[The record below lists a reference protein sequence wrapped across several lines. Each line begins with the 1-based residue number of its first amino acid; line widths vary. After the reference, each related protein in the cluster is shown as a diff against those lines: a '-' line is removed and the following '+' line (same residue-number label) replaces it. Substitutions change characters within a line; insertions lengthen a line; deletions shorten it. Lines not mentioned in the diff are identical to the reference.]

1 MSLFRCAGDI
11 IFDNVEPLPGQICNV
26 RLKQFSETCN
36 FLQHLS
42 PLTPEHPY
50 FFAQIRALAPFS
62 KITLG
67 IAGPDIAE
75 DAHPGNWI
83 SSVGYQSDNGTCCSS
98 HRRLANTEGEKFGI
112 GDVFD
117 ILHCHLP
124 KKWIPSGYKYSEK
137 NMLHWI
143 RPPYVIYDM
152 ENNQFVYDAKEPEAI
167 IQSPLPLSTEIQHFE
182 VIIKEVSN
190 AGGGPAI
197 ALATCSP
204 LIPSPSCSLSKDYL
218 RFLPEGNNVKVKVG
232 QRLGWGV
239 HYSKAARSQ
248 PNFDPRAEQLIL
260 CFVTLDTNI
269 VHMQM
274 IVQPPGGFF
283 PLVVLKQWASRVSID
298 METNPRP
305 VGLIS
310 ALDEQFAKVQK
321 GAEKIIAEDRLAR
334 AVQQKMF
341 RCSSDVEVSV
351 AGPYCRV
358 RLPATA
364 KGIHLLQFLSPLTPT
379 NSYFFCQIRQ
389 LNEDSAVSVGVAPK
403 DIPLNRHPG
412 KFRPSV
418 GWHSRLGKLFRNDR
432 SDGNLAGHRYMRGD
446 CIGVEMEAFATE
458 MSVALFSRNFRPVG
472 TCYYT
477 QKDRSQFL
485 PTIGLCGNGYEIQVD
500 VCWQNMNGGPPIFSV
515 VNLEDW
521 CLPPGAVVDSANNT
535 VTVKEHTSPAAIQA
549 PYSLNKGY
557 NHFEICLVD
566 DFGPEQPPPAIVLST
581 ATPLDPPPLSHF
593 KLDFLRFWAV
603 NEASCAVRRGDLV
616 GWGVLYLDDSLHHDE
631 EQLVVCY
638 LTVNR
643 KVLLVRVMFQPPGG
657 FYPLVILP
665 QGVNRVQMEFGATV
679 IKEHPITEDDVKIL
693 LHDTQKMIAEENEA
707 IAQGRDPHELHFE
720 ESLLF
725 RPLPSAN
732 RADEQNSGSM
742 AKVKDTRVDHT
753 GKTNKMATVVTEL
766 MLAKSRSKA
775 SLVKSQSTVSSQSDQ
790 SQSRSCVIL

>member
-75 DAHPGNWI
+75 DAHPG
-83 SSVGYQSDNGTCCSS
+83 
-98 HRRLANTEGEKFGI
+98 
-112 GDVFD
+112 DVFGVLVTYFGQTSSTVIFLKNGSPVATRFLFESD
-117 ILHCHLP
+117 QNQFLP
-124 KKWIPSGYKYSEK
+124 TISLQHGPIDLGLMWPEAAMGVPQYSEK

-218 RFLPEGNNVKVKVG
+218 RFLPEGN
-232 QRLGWGV
+232 
-239 HYSKAARSQ
+239 
-248 PNFDPRAEQLIL
+248 
-260 CFVTLDTNI
+260 T
-269 VHMQM
+269 
-274 IVQPPGGFF
+274 
-283 PLVVLKQWASRVSID
+283 SRVSID

-334 AVQQKMF
+334 
-341 RCSSDVEVSV
+341 
-351 AGPYCRV
+351 
-358 RLPATA
+358 
-364 KGIHLLQFLSPLTPT
+364 
-379 NSYFFCQIRQ
+379 
-389 LNEDSAVSVGVAPK
+389 
-403 DIPLNRHPG
+403 
-412 KFRPSV
+412 
-418 GWHSRLGKLFRNDR
+418 
-432 SDGNLAGHRYMRGD
+432 
-446 CIGVEMEAFATE
+446 
-458 MSVALFSRNFRPVG
+458 
-472 TCYYT
+472 
-477 QKDRSQFL
+477 
-485 PTIGLCGNGYEIQVD
+485 
-500 VCWQNMNGGPPIFSV
+500 
-515 VNLEDW
+515 
-521 CLPPGAVVDSANNT
+521 
-535 VTVKEHTSPAAIQA
+535 
-549 PYSLNKGY
+549 
-557 NHFEICLVD
+557 
-566 DFGPEQPPPAIVLST
+566 
-581 ATPLDPPPLSHF
+581 
-593 KLDFLRFWAV
+593 
-603 NEASCAVRRGDLV
+603 ASCAVRRGDLV

-742 AKVKDTRVDHT
+742 AKNTI
-753 GKTNKMATVVTEL
+753 
-766 MLAKSRSKA
+766 
-775 SLVKSQSTVSSQSDQ
+775 LVLISTVRTIFLNQCLIWLVVLGTHFTCL
-790 SQSRSCVIL
+790 RSFSCAILFCSVNFLTSIFFIHHDVLK